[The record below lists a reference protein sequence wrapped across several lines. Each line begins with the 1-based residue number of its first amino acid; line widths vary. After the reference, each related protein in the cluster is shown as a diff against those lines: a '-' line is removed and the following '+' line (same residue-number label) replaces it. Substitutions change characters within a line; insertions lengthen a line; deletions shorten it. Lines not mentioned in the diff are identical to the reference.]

1 MVDFIFL
8 KIIKH
13 MICPNLS
20 HIYVDMAQIRAEHM
34 FENFQKKTTMKW
46 CIYIIYLIPPEHFQ
60 LIKSIGT
67 PSPIVVAPFCWF

>member
-13 MICPNLS
+13 MICPNLI

-34 FENFQKKTTMKW
+34 FENFQKNYHEMVY
-46 CIYIIYLIPPEHFQ
+46 IY
-60 LIKSIGT
+60 
-67 PSPIVVAPFCWF
+67 